1 MRKDFN
7 ENEIDILKT
16 EIENRLEEY
25 ELYPENFDADTIGT
39 ETEYSE
45 KMLHCIDVL
54 EYINEHIH
62 DDGSLAYLHG
72 LLGRLSR
79 GMPLTPLESNENE
92 PDEWDKYPIS
102 IHHII
107 RNKRYYHFYGI
118 YSEKDEHYTYHDPF
132 RFEFYDIIMN
142 KKVHSSDLPQG
153 IIERFLDKLI
163 PIEFP
168 YDPDT
173 DHVKIYIEMFDC
185 VLREGDE
192 PVKTLG
198 LTHWMDGVSEKPNRI
213 FRFFDIKKN
222 GIDEIDWKTYSTR
235 RQIFEKTNIISVNKD
250 KDDNEAK

>member
-1 MRKDFN
+1 MHKDFN
-7 ENEIDILKT
+7 ENEIDILKK
-16 EIENRLEEY
+16 EIEKRLEEY
-25 ELYPENFDADTIGT
+25 ELYPEKFDADTIGT

-45 KMLHCIDVL
+45 KMLNCIDVL

-72 LLGRLSR
+72 LLGRLNR
-79 GMPLTPLESNENE
+79 GMPLTPLESYENK
-92 PDEWDKYPIS
+92 PDEWDKCPGS
-102 IHHII
+102 TI
-107 RNKRYYHFYGI
+107 RNRRCNYFYATYSDADGYYM
-118 YSEKDEHYTYHDPF
+118 YHDRF

-142 KKVHSSDLPQG
+142 KKVHSSDLPNG

-173 DHVKIYIEMFDC
+173 DHVKVYIELFDC
-185 VLREGDE
+185 VLKEGDE

-213 FRFFDIKKN
+213 FRFFDIKKD
-222 GIDEIDWKTYSTR
+222 GIEEIDWKAYSIR
-235 RQIFEKTNIISVNKD
+235 RQIFEKTNVISVNKNE
-250 KDDNEAK
+250 DDNEAK